1 MAQKSVQNLVAENK
15 ATRRILAEL
24 GALLDA
30 ATQPETSESPRK
42 EGIMAIT
49 ATKTVRELVVEV
61 PNATRVFEKLGI
73 DYCCGGHRTLEGACA
88 DADVAVDDVLRA
100 LEQNTN
106 GCTATAARDWNAA
119 PLGDLVDHIVNKHH
133 TYVKAEVPRL
143 QALIT
148 KVVGVHG
155 KNHPELE
162 QLQIAFCELA
172 GELGGHLMKEEQILF
187 PYVKQMAGGA
197 GCGPS
202 CFGTVQNPIQV
213 MMMEHDNAGEKLHEM
228 RQATSNY
235 ILPPD
240 ACSSYGALFAA
251 LIEFEQDLH
260 EHIHVENNILFPRAV
275 RMESVRLERN
285 G

>member
-1 MAQKSVQNLVAENK
+1 MAPRSVRVMLAQNQEAK
-15 ATRRILAEL
+15 RILAEL
-24 GALLDA
+24 GALLGA
-30 ATQPETSESPRK
+30 ATQPESSASSKRE
-42 EGIMAIT
+42 EIMPIT
-49 ATKTVRELVVEV
+49 ATKTVRELAVEV

-73 DYCCGGHRTLEGACA
+73 DYCCGGHKPLEEACA
-88 DADVAVDDVLRA
+88 SANVAVDDVLRG
-100 LEQNTN
+100 LEQNTDVST
-106 GCTATAARDWNAA
+106 GTPARDWNAA

-133 TYVKAEVPRL
+133 TYVKAEVLRL
-143 QALIT
+143 KTLIA

-162 QLQIAFCELA
+162 QVQVAFSELA
-172 GELGGHLMKEEQILF
+172 NELSGHLTKEEQILF

-202 CFGTVQNPIQV
+202 GFGTVQNPIRV
-213 MMMEHDNAGEKLHEM
+213 MMLEHDSAGEKLREM

-235 ILPPD
+235 TLPSD

-260 EHIHVENNILFPRAV
+260 EHIHLENNILFPRAV
-275 RMESVRLERN
+275 RMESVR
-285 G
+285 